1 MSGGGSQHR
10 AESRHASAEPSSFT
24 ARAAIAAVV
33 CWSSDLAIGKDSYRE
48 SRIEGDWRGIV
59 RVGAVDWYFRVAIA
73 LQIRPK
79 RSIWAEK
86 ICGVTFLAMDGD
98 RSQTPVSLPPPMK
111 MLSTT
116 SLQSS
121 ETEKKP
127 SVARNGDEK
136 REEWS
141 ARSVALFLDLYEEKY
156 FEMDRGS
163 FRSKDW
169 EQLVDRF
176 NMEGGGG
183 KSVKQCRDKM
193 DSLKK
198 RHKLEKGR
206 KASTGAETCSWV
218 WFQKMDGMFG
228 DHPKHQ
234 SVLLGPPDAVDMK
247 FPADKF
253 RITGGENVVIE
264 EEESRRL
271 VGSWREAKKILQEL
285 PLSAEERG
293 KARTLLLEK
302 KEEERL
308 EYFEGDFEEV
318 SHCLKLLVE
327 RASGHPTGMAGLV
340 QMDFAT
346 ASDIQR
352 RLEEVLTD
360 GRHQICGISCLQL
373 KIVEAEEILYLKQ
386 TLCFI
391 LRTRLRDLILQ
402 LVSGNLAFRQLCSE
416 GIYQVKFGR
425 LAESDGTMSAR
436 SFKRILRISL
446 LKHNPKPD
454 LYNTTGS
461 TVFSLYDV
469 PLRIRFLQ

>member
-360 GRHQICGISCLQL
+360 
-373 KIVEAEEILYLKQ
+373 V
-386 TLCFI
+386 
-391 LRTRLRDLILQ
+391 
-402 LVSGNLAFRQLCSE
+402 
-416 GIYQVKFGR
+416 
-425 LAESDGTMSAR
+425 
-436 SFKRILRISL
+436 ISL
-446 LKHNPKPD
+446 KRRAASD
-454 LYNTTGS
+454 LRYFMPSAKNSRG
-461 TVFSLYDV
+461 
-469 PLRIRFLQ
+469 